1 MVSKNILFVGAI
13 ILLVGAA
20 LGYSLS
26 FFISPDGEYSLKNQI
41 LEDDV
46 ERFRTYLT
54 CIPPSH
60 QEKQVTSDTWIHYN
74 YDDEDNLIMIEIET
88 TKKQDSS
95 SWGYLPDG
103 HPGMEFEHW
112 ALHIWF
118 KDPEEACL
126 DFEDLITKLREEGL
140 SVEQEGEIEQPF
152 FSTTGYLLDVNGE
165 MMQVFVYD
173 DVHSANNEAA
183 LISPDGSS
191 VGDTQVMW
199 ISTPHF
205 YQNGK
210 LIIIYIGDDEA
221 LKKTF
226 QEVIGYQFAGG

>member
-1 MVSKNILFVGAI
+1 MGGLILFVG
-13 ILLVGAA
+13 VA

-26 FFISPDGEYSLKNQI
+26 FLTYPDVEDSSKYQVLK
-41 LEDDV
+41 DDV

-54 CIPPSH
+54 CVPPSH
-60 QEKQVTSDTWIHYN
+60 QENQVTSGTWIHYN
-74 YDDEDNLIMIEIET
+74 FGDDGNLMMIEIET
-88 TKKQDSS
+88 TKKQDSLV
-95 SWGYLPDG
+95 WGYLPDG

-126 DFEDLITKLREEGL
+126 GLEDLITKLRAEGF
-140 SVEQEGEIEQPF
+140 SVEQEGEIKQPF
-152 FSTTGYLLDVNGE
+152 FSTKGYLLDVNGGT
-165 MMQVFVYD
+165 MQVFVYD
-173 DVHSANNEAA
+173 DVHFASNEAA
-183 LISPDGSS
+183 LVSPDGRV

-199 ISTPHF
+199 LSTPHF

-210 LIIIYIGDDEA
+210 LIVIYIGGDEV
-221 LKKTF
+221 LKQTF